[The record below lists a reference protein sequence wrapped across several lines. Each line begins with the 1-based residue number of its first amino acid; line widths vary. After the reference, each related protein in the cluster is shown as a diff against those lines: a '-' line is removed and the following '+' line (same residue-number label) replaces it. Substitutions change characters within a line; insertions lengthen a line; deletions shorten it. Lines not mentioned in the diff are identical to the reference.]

1 MRLPPLPLLALL
13 LLGAGCSREETVAV
27 RDSPYYPLKVGCRWV
42 YKGTGPVQ
50 KGAKDPP
57 RLVRK
62 VIAHE
67 KVGGYPCA
75 VIANLRGNDTP
86 RKEHVYA
93 TAEGVYLVA
102 IEGRRLSSP
111 LRILKLPPK
120 AGEHWRSDLKDKAS
134 LRKGVYVMGEEE
146 VTVPAGTYKA
156 VTLRGE
162 ISEPGDRTTD
172 VKYWFAE
179 GVGMVKQ
186 LVRTAAH
193 TAVYELERF
202 EMP

>member
-1 MRLPPLPLLALL
+1 MRLRTLSLIALV
-13 LLGAGCSREETVAV
+13 LGAGCSRDEVMVV

-42 YKGTGPVQ
+42 YKDTGPAR
-50 KGAKDPP
+50 KGVAKPP
-57 RLVRK
+57 DLVRT
-62 VIAHE
+62 VVNHE
-67 KVGGYPCA
+67 KIGDYPCA
-75 VIANLRGNDTP
+75 LIINERGKEAPHT
-86 RKEHVYA
+86 EHVSA

-120 AGEHWRSDLKDKAS
+120 AGEHWRADSRDKNP
-134 LRKGVYVMGEEE
+134 LRKGIYIMGEEE

-162 ISEPGDRTTD
+162 IVEEGGRTTD
-172 VKYWFAE
+172 VNYWFAE

-186 LVRTAAH
+186 LVRTDGQ
-193 TAVYELERF
+193 TAIYELESF
-202 EMP
+202 KTP